1 MPTTK
6 HSTHS
11 SAGDSAMRRCGRSAN
26 QSHDALRK
34 DSKNVLG
41 TYQDHTC
48 NWQAHGIYSDDLNV
62 LGLMPH
68 PENFVD
74 DLVGGTDG
82 RGLFDSLVKAA

>member
-1 MPTTK
+1 M
-6 HSTHS
+6 
-11 SAGDSAMRRCGRSAN
+11 
-26 QSHDALRK
+26 
-34 DSKNVLG
+34 
-41 TYQDHTC
+41 
-48 NWQAHGIYSDDLNV
+48 